1 MDVDDTNTLRGIN
14 GGTNSSSNNNDTNNV
29 DINSLSDSEAIKPE
43 EITDAM
49 CIINVPLIYVD
60 ANLDNPQD
68 QVIPNLRAI
77 DYKMFTELMT
87 MAIDIPKLSNDDSV
101 ELTHKLIRHLMSNV
115 SNVDDIKSVLEFLEF
130 TSDMSKKFDLD
141 DDYIDVTSECISF
154 DLIRKYI
161 VDKNGILISADPMA
175 YKKYEFYSQLPTAE
189 DVLLVRNLNHDTD
202 FNRMQFALCSFEK
215 TLTFQPGY
223 IYDKTVKLTNLALW
237 YLILYS
243 MSRRIDTL
251 CSVDLRSNMIAY
263 MIDIVIRTRVIQAWQ
278 RSTSGRKLLTDM
290 IKNYD
295 NKNHIVSLCKLA
307 TPRERAQYM
316 LKILADMQSSAE
328 VRNDASMKNIP
339 IEAIVSNLN
348 YDWYEEALETTA
360 QIIHNRKYYVFTS
373 DFVVQITSKVPD
385 IMSQFAFNASK

>member
-1 MDVDDTNTLRGIN
+1 MDVDLNAHAAAAMA
-14 GGTNSSSNNNDTNNV
+14 NSNNV
-29 DINSLSDSEAIKPE
+29 DISSLSDSEAIKPE

-60 ANLDNPQD
+60 TDLNDPHD

-87 MAIDIPKLSNDDSV
+87 MAMDIPKLSNDESV

-141 DDYIDVTSECISF
+141 DDYIDVTSECITF
-154 DLIRKYI
+154 DLIRKYS
-161 VDKNGILISADPMA
+161 VDHNGILVSAEPHP
-175 YKKYEFYSQLPTAE
+175 YKTCEFYSQLPNSN
-189 DVLLVRNLNHDTD
+189 DILLVRNLNQDTD

-278 RSTSGRKLLTDM
+278 RSISGRKLLTDM

-316 LKILADMQSSAE
+316 LKILADMQSSSE
-328 VRNDASMKNIP
+328 VREDASMKNIP

-348 YDWYEEALETTA
+348 YDWYEEALETTV

-373 DFVVQITSKVPD
+373 DFVVQITSKVPE
-385 IMSQFAFNASK
+385 IMSQFSFVASS